1 LSFSWIRGRS
11 NSIADGQLLVIEWSG
26 QLADASP
33 TTESELAMPAF
44 EHVLQAHATS
54 PEDWHWKRT
63 DLDLVAYT
71 TRDLA
76 AQCVTS
82 VVKRLSNGKPVATN
96 GKPVAT
102 NGKPVATNGKPVA
115 TNGKPVTNGNVVT
128 RPIVAAVGAR

>member
-1 LSFSWIRGRS
+1 
-11 NSIADGQLLVIEWSG
+11 
-26 QLADASP
+26 
-33 TTESELAMPAF
+33 MPAF

-82 VVKRLSNGKPVATN
+82 VVKRLSNGKPIATN
-96 GKPVAT
+96 GKPAT
-102 NGKPVATNGKPVA
+102 NGNG
-115 TNGKPVTNGNVVT
+115 VT
-128 RPIVAAVGAR
+128 RPIVAAAGAR